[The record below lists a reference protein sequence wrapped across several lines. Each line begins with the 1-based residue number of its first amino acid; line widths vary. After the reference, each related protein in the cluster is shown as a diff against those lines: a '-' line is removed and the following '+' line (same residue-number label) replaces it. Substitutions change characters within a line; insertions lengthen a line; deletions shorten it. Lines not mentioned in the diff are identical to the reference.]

1 LPYKETHI
9 GLQNPMHVIV
19 TNENSIMS
27 CKNEKG
33 LGEENYL
40 HNLPPCDTVTTYT
53 SLVTNL
59 VTPLFKL
66 K

>member
-1 LPYKETHI
+1 
-9 GLQNPMHVIV
+9 MHVIV
-19 TNENSIMS
+19 TNENSITS
-27 CKNEKG
+27 CKNGKG

-40 HNLPPCDTVTTYT
+40 HSLLPCDIVATYT

-59 VTPLFKL
+59 VTPLFKF